1 MQESGVPNI
10 WGNFDG
16 DRIGAVNGAHVSG
29 PFNLLIGRAT
39 FGAGFDTSISNIII
53 TFNSNRVSN
62 QYITNLNEV
71 RVKSIISNG
80 YIRIF

>member
-10 WGNFDG
+10 YGTLGNNTKGFLEWADG
-16 DRIGAVNGAHVSG
+16 AFEVRGWRG
-29 PFNLLIGRAT
+29 T
-39 FGAGFDTSISNIII
+39 FGSTWTSYADAILNVSRISNQ
-53 TFNSNRVSN
+53 FVN
-62 QYITNLNEV
+62 NLNEV